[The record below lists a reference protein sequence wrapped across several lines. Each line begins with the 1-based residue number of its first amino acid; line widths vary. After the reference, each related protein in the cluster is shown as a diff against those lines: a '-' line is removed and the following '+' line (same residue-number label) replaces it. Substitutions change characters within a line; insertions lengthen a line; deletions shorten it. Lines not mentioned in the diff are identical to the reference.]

1 MASPHE
7 TALLALQA
15 ALAGHGATI
24 IREPDLPLSYPDGGL
39 VNLAPANPVE
49 EGVRLGTGV
58 REWSREVDLEHVVQ
72 GADAVQRDADL
83 DLALV
88 RTAALLLADQTLG
101 GAVDWLELSAPKESE
116 SVPMP
121 GAETLKGAV
130 LVATLFYET
139 THNPME

>member
-83 DLALV
+83 DSALA

-116 SVPMP
+116 SVSML
-121 GAETLKGAV
+121 GAETLKGEV